1 MGAVSQLHPPACRWL
16 VFGVEEKEKWERGG
30 WIYLR
35 RRKGNFTLVSLHDRC
50 PPARPVICPSRVV
63 PLFSEAAVTD
73 HLLSFSAFPLM
84 VPPVVHM
91 RKLKPWTD
99 TVGFVESRQACDE
112 AASRYQQDPGRLI
125 GASDTDPGK
134 ETKRWPLRAPSVSTL
149 PCLTWTRLMGWTS
162 WIRCVFFFFL
172 LSQRKSNR
180 SLCCLSLSLCGSSSL
195 LSLPPPPCS
204 PPPPPLSLRFQ
215 QRPEWFGE
223 TKAPLVL
230 FDLSI
235 MASMNPDGVMTT
247 LRLEKHR
254 TESAEIRGRGIYVF
268 DCVHSFVAWWAHS
281 PHFSLSYCLLSY
293 WFSPFIK
300 IRIHQAQCQ
309 FRIKLAIVN
318 K

>member
-50 PPARPVICPSRVV
+50 PPAKPVICPSRVV

-162 WIRCVFFFFL
+162 WIRCVFFFFSPQSEKIKQEL
-172 LSQRKSNR
+172 V
-180 SLCCLSLSLCGSSSL
+180 
-195 LSLPPPPCS
+195 LSLPLSVWIFFTLVSPSSPLFSSSSSSSVPPFSTKTRVIWWNKSSSGPVW
-204 PPPPPLSLRFQ
+204 PLHH
-215 QRPEWFGE
+215 
-223 TKAPLVL
+223 
-230 FDLSI
+230 
-235 MASMNPDGVMTT
+235 GVNEPRWCDDHTEVREAQNWERWNQGKRHLC
-247 LRLEKHR
+247 LRL
-254 TESAEIRGRGIYVF
+254 
-268 DCVHSFVAWWAHS
+268 CSFICRLMGTFTSFQFV
-281 PHFSLSYCLLSY
+281 LL
-293 WFSPFIK
+293 FIELLIQSFYK
-300 IRIHQAQCQ
+300 DKNTSSTMSVQNQTGNCE
-309 FRIKLAIVN
+309 
-318 K
+318 